1 MWALGWGGWE
11 YDIIFGKISTK
22 SDSLQWVTNVNTNNE
37 KAAPVWDAS
46 DSSWKREWI
55 YNWDHMY
62 SVTVSPYGGLVLV
75 VAQTYFVHWVF
86 DNNPNSASGESRII
100 IYGINGVTGDVQFNR
115 HVDLEGESA
124 KGF

>member
-1 MWALGWGGWE
+1 
-11 YDIIFGKISTK
+11 
-22 SDSLQWVTNVNTNNE
+22 
-37 KAAPVWDAS
+37 
-46 DSSWKREWI
+46 
-55 YNWDHMY
+55 MY